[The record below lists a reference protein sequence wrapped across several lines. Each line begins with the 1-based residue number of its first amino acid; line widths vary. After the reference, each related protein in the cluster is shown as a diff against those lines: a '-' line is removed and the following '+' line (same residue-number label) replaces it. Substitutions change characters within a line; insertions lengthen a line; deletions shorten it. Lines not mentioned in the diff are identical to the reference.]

1 MIECLIGVIIVAIIA
16 LIIVVVIEAIIGHF
30 IPQIREVAWLIRLL
44 VGLIVLLY
52 ALCCLALVPMH
63 WPP

>member
-1 MIECLIGVIIVAIIA
+1 MIECLIGVLVVAIIA
-16 LIIVVVIEAIIGHF
+16 LIVVLIIEAIISHF
-30 IPQIREVAWLIRLL
+30 IPQIGEVAWLIRLL

-52 ALCCLALVPMH
+52 ALRCLAFVPVH